1 MEWVETTSKSVEEAK
16 ELALDKLGI
25 DDADAEFEILE
36 EPRQGLFGR
45 TRGQARV
52 RARIAPQSPRSKE
65 ERGRRR
71 RKPRSGSKQNG
82 AKQGG
87 SKQGGQAKQQGRGSG
102 GRKGGSDDSESAQSD
117 SADQGQAKSSNRGG
131 RGGSRG
137 STGRG
142 DKSEASGQRQRNRRP
157 QRSNSPKKEDASM
170 EEVSACVETFLSGL
184 VDAFDIDTKVVIDTS
199 NDEIMAQIEGKHGLL
214 LGPKART
221 LDAIQE
227 LTRVTAQRTVPS
239 SIRIKVDVGG
249 YRLARKASL
258 EEFAR
263 GAGEK
268 AVEESMEVV
277 LEPMS
282 SADRKII
289 HDELNDFAGVSTRS
303 AGTDPRRRVVVVP
316 DETQDESPDEDVPV
330 VSEDETGD
338 ASEDAE

>member
-16 ELALDKLGI
+16 ELALDKLGV
-25 DDADAEFEILE
+25 DTADAEFEVLE

-52 RARIAPQSPRSKE
+52 RARIAPQNTQTNDD
-65 ERGRRR
+65 RGRRR
-71 RKPRSGSKQNG
+71 RKPRGGKSDGGSNKPRGSNQGSGGGSGVSDQSEESTSDSSGSKPRQSGGGGRSRSQGSSDGRNSRG
-82 AKQGG
+82 RSSGRGQENGG
-87 SKQGGQAKQQGRGSG
+87 SK
-102 GRKGGSDDSESAQSD
+102 
-117 SADQGQAKSSNRGG
+117 
-131 RGGSRG
+131 
-137 STGRG
+137 
-142 DKSEASGQRQRNRRP
+142 GQRQRSNRS

-184 VDAFDIDTKVVIDTS
+184 TEAFGIDTEVEIDTS
-199 NDEIMAQIEGKHGLL
+199 NDEIMAHIEGKHGLL

-249 YRLARKASL
+249 YRVARKASL
-258 EEFAR
+258 ETFAR
-263 GAGEK
+263 DAAEK
-268 AVEESMEVV
+268 AIEDSVDVV

-282 SADRKII
+282 SADRKVI
-289 HDELNDFAGVSTRS
+289 HDELNDYAGVSTRS

-316 DETQDESPDEDVPV
+316 DEADVV
-330 VSEDETGD
+330 ASEDDSSD
-338 ASEDAE
+338 ASEDDE